1 MDLVNLKMYDNQ
13 QPIAVTSFLLCLK
26 SRYLFIYI
34 SKYNITFKTCHF
46 FTQIVEGAAGV
57 SIGAY
62 MTNMEKFSGQNV
74 VIISCGGNLSLS
86 ILNDIVSKYK
96 SK

>member
-1 MDLVNLKMYDNQ
+1 M
-13 QPIAVTSFLLCLK
+13 S
-26 SRYLFIYI
+26 
-34 SKYNITFKTCHF
+34 F

-86 ILNDIVSKYK
+86 ILNDIVSKYI